1 MCIST
6 SSGDCGQLS
15 LVCSGCRPR
24 PSLPDGHPVL
34 KSYRQL
40 LGQRGKR
47 SSLVSLTSELQSVSV
62 NISTMKITSKV
73 VEIRAKA
80 KMQNIFSRK
89 SLEKTKQI
97 QPCCLTYYT
106 TNQLGT
112 STKIWSTLKIFRNHL
127 KIARN
132 TKNQREK

>member
-15 LVCSGCRPR
+15 LVCSDCRPR
-24 PSLPDGHPVL
+24 PSPARWSPSPQVLPPAF
-34 KSYRQL
+34 
-40 LGQRGKR
+40 R
-47 SSLVSLTSELQSVSV
+47 STRKTFSLVSLTSEFLSVSV

-89 SLEKTKQI
+89 SLEKAKQI
-97 QPCCLTYYT
+97 QPCYLTYYT

-112 STKIWSTLKIFRNHL
+112 PQPILVHQKPSGST
-127 KIARN
+127 
-132 TKNQREK
+132 